1 MKTLAD
7 RLEQQLRERG
17 AQKID
22 PPGYVGV
29 VIDALDVREAIAVLR
44 LQRLLALLD
53 SARHWDLY
61 KSEGHH

>member
-22 PPGYVGV
+22 PPGHVGV
-29 VIDALDVREAIAVLR
+29 VIDALDVREAIATLRVRDVLMTLIFR
-44 LQRLLALLD
+44 GNTPHA
-53 SARHWDLY
+53 
-61 KSEGHH
+61 